1 MTNRVRAWYL
11 MCCKN
16 KKYKPTVKGL
26 VEYWNTYK
34 YILEPV
40 YYYSGRQWSCYGND
54 NLKNN
59 DVILSLPY

>member
-1 MTNRVRAWYL
+1 